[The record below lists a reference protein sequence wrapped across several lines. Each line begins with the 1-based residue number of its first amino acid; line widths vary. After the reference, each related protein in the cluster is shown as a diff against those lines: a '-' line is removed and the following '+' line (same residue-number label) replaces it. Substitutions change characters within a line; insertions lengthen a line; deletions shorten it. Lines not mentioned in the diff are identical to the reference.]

1 MLSFAAIVE
10 DYLQLMEI
18 RKESIVPIDAT
29 LSIDTAKKKA
39 EKNKSEKIHF

>member
-10 DYLQLMEI
+10 DYLQLMEM

-29 LSIDTAKKKA
+29 LSIDTAKKR
-39 EKNKSEKIHF
+39 